1 MARNF
6 SFVPVLLNYKHGD
19 AAERK
24 KICCHFCHLSMRSN
38 YLIFKPLLQ
47 MLKVTATKNKTKIGD
62 WEGVVTQGCVKDVC
76 VFLRMEKS
84 YLVR

>member
-6 SFVPVLLNYKHGD
+6 SFVPVLRNYKHGGG
-19 AAERK
+19 AERK

-38 YLIFKPLLQ
+38 YLILKPLLQ

-76 VFLRMEKS
+76 VFFRMEKS
-84 YLVR
+84 

>member
-1 MARNF
+1 
-6 SFVPVLLNYKHGD
+6 
-19 AAERK
+19 
-24 KICCHFCHLSMRSN
+24 
-38 YLIFKPLLQ
+38 

-76 VFLRMEKS
+76 VFFRMEKS

>member
-1 MARNF
+1 MER
-6 SFVPVLLNYKHGD
+6 PRLLVILHIKHRYGVGKG
-19 AAERK
+19 K
-24 KICCHFCHLSMRSN
+24 KICCHFYHLSIRSN
-38 YLIFKPLLQ
+38 YLILKPLLQ

>member
-1 MARNF
+1 
-6 SFVPVLLNYKHGD
+6 
-19 AAERK
+19 
-24 KICCHFCHLSMRSN
+24 
-38 YLIFKPLLQ
+38 

>member
-6 SFVPVLLNYKHGD
+6 SFVPVLRNYKHGD
-19 AAERK
+19 GAERK
-24 KICCHFCHLSMRSN
+24 KICSHFCHLPMRSN
-38 YLIFKPLLQ
+38 YLIFNPLLQ

-62 WEGVVTQGCVKDVC
+62 WEGVITQGCVKDVC